1 MSKKCPKYTELF
13 GKKQA
18 WEYSIVI
25 SFILNFVM
33 ILGVLFNQT
42 GNEARVKALQ
52 EISWIDLGKYFLW
65 HFLCNLILF
74 YFLFRFNFRLI
85 RSRLRSRQVPFSASL
100 GTLCICFLLSPPLSQ
115 LQWLV
120 LSGNVGYA
128 AGKFFIYN
136 LIKDFIVG
144 LIIVIAT
151 RTIYSNYKREQVI
164 IANQKLREE
173 NIRMRFEALKNQL
186 DPHFL
191 FNSLNTL
198 NGLIGVDDDKA
209 HDYVDNL
216 SSVFRYTLNNKNIRT
231 LAEEIGFVES
241 YTALLQIRYGDN
253 LTVEYDIDEKHKPYL
268 IMPVSLQLLVE
279 NAVKHNVISNR
290 SPLSIRIET
299 TPQNTVIV
307 TNRINPRAE
316 KSLGS
321 GVGLANLTER
331 YAILFRRNINISDT
345 DGAFSVE
352 VPLIDETEENQREVQ
367 L

>member
-18 WEYSIVI
+18 AQYSVAI
-25 SFILNFVM
+25 SLMINLM
-33 ILGVLFNQT
+33 LILGLLFGQT
-42 GNEARVKALQ
+42 RGAMTEVQVNWFSFLKF
-52 EISWIDLGKYFLW
+52 FLW
-65 HFLCNLILF
+65 YLVSNAVLF
-74 YFLFRFNFRLI
+74 YFLFLFNFKLV
-85 RSRLRSRQVPFSASL
+85 RSRLNANRLPVSASL
-100 GTLCICFLLSPPLSQ
+100 GTFCICFLLSPVLAQIQWYAFLSSSDS
-115 LQWLV
+115 
-120 LSGNVGYA
+120 LSLGG
-128 AGKFFIYN
+128 FMIFN
-136 LIKDFIVG
+136 LIKDLI
-144 LIIVIAT
+144 LAIIIVLVT
-151 RTIYSNYKREQVI
+151 RNIYSNYKREQVI